1 MRRAVIRRSRDDRGA
16 EAVEFALISIPLL
29 LLVVAIIQFGLAYE
43 AQVNVTQAARSA
55 ARYAAICGSSGT
67 CTITVAKNASI
78 AAPGLDESKMTVTA
92 QYCPIDVKPGDP
104 SCTTGNCPTGSTQL
118 TYNQVVT
125 VAYPYQFTFGILYG
139 GVAPAISITGKA
151 SLPCGG

>member
-92 QYCPIDVKPGDP
+92 QYCKPDGS
-104 SCTTGNCPTGSTQL
+104 SCTTGNCPSGSTQL
-118 TYNQVVT
+118 TYNQLVT
-125 VAYPYQFTFGILYG
+125 VSYPYEFTFGILYG
-139 GVAPAISITGKA
+139 GAKIPITITGKA